1 MTPPTPG
8 ANNPYSEE
16 EPYADSLLRGIEL
29 AVEDVFDDPDRNITR
44 TEQEKLCYFAIKE
57 FDLPVTYSWYLAGAY
72 TKVAGEP
79 DNAPGRM
86 TTNTAGIRRDHG
98 ESEEVQQYRDYFTSE
113 VFFDDYDLREVW
125 YTGKFEFL
133 RDFYHECAPNEYT
146 DLYLTSTDIREHL
159 ETLDETIEQETTN
172 HSLADFGGGSQRE
185 LLSEPDE
192 REFRLLISDLHLE
205 LAKIDELSEIVDL
218 VTRGTDV
225 IEQVFAQLTT
235 LESVSGEQESV
246 LQDLAPY
253 FYYDIWRYPALYIS
267 TQTAEGPN
275 RHHLIEEHAG
285 RFTSFHEDLLSRRN
299 WMSERCADT
308 DLFPR
313 AGHHSQR
320 VDEEQMKHLHE
331 MAREVLEGTE

>member
-16 EPYADSLLRGIEL
+16 EPCADALLRGIEL
-29 AVEDVFDDPDRNITR
+29 AVEDVFDDHGRNITR

-57 FDLPVTYSWYLAGAY
+57 FDLPVTYSWYLAGAH

-86 TTNTAGIRRDHG
+86 TTNTGGVRRDHG
-98 ESEEVQQYRDYFTSE
+98 ESEEVQQYWDYFASE

-125 YTGKFEFL
+125 YTGKFDFL
-133 RDFYHECAPNEYT
+133 RDFYQECAPDKYT
-146 DLYLTSTDIREHL
+146 ALYITSTDIREHL
-159 ETLDETIEQETTN
+159 ETLDETIERETTN
-172 HSLADFGGGSQRE
+172 HSLSDFGGGSQEGLR
-185 LLSEPDE
+185 SESGE

-205 LAKIDELSEIVDL
+205 LAEIDELSEIVDL

-235 LESVSGEQESV
+235 IESISSEQETV

-253 FYYDIWRYPALYIS
+253 FYYGVWRYPALYIS

-275 RHHLIEEHAG
+275 RHHLVEEHAD
-285 RFTSFHEDLLSRRN
+285 RFTSFHENLLSRRN
-299 WMSERCADT
+299 RLSERCADA
-308 DLFPR
+308 DLYPR

-320 VDEEQMKHLHE
+320 VDEEQMAHLHA

>member
-1 MTPPTPG
+1 MTPPTSGP
-8 ANNPYSEE
+8 NNPYSEE
-16 EPYADSLLRGIEL
+16 ESYADALLRGIEL
-29 AVEDVFDDPDRNITR
+29 AVEDLLDDPSRNITR

-86 TTNTAGIRRDHG
+86 TTNTGGIRRDYG
-98 ESEEVQQYRDYFTSE
+98 ESEEVKQYRDYFASE

-125 YTGKFEFL
+125 YTGKFDFL
-133 RDFYHECAPNEYT
+133 RDFYQECAPDEYT
-146 DLYLTSTDIREHL
+146 DLYLASTDIREHL

-172 HSLADFGGGSQRE
+172 HSLSDFGGGSQGG
-185 LLSEPDE
+185 LLSESNE

-205 LAKIDELSEIVDL
+205 LAEIDELSEIVDV

-235 LESVSGEQESV
+235 LESISREQETV

-253 FYYDIWRYPALYIS
+253 FYYDVWRYPALYIS

-275 RHHLIEEHAG
+275 RHHLVEEHAD

-299 WMSERCADT
+299 RLSDRCADV
-308 DLFPR
+308 DLYPR

-320 VDEEQMKHLHE
+320 VDEEQMAHLHD

>member
-8 ANNPYSEE
+8 TNNPYREE
-16 EPYADSLLRGIEL
+16 EPYADALLRGIEL
-29 AVEDVFDDPDRNITR
+29 AVEDVFDGPGRNITR

-86 TTNTAGIRRDHG
+86 TTNTGGVRRDHG
-98 ESEEVQQYRDYFTSE
+98 ETEEVQQYRDYFASE
-113 VFFDDYDLREVW
+113 VFFDDYDLRKVW
-125 YTGKFEFL
+125 YTGKFDFL
-133 RDFYHECAPNEYT
+133 RDFYQECAPDEYT

-172 HSLADFGGGSQRE
+172 HSLSDFGGGSQE
-185 LLSEPDE
+185 GLLSESDE
-192 REFRLLISDLHLE
+192 RKFRLLISDLHLE
-205 LAKIDELSEIVDL
+205 LAEIDELSEIVDL

-235 LESVSGEQESV
+235 LESISSEQETV

-253 FYYDIWRYPALYIS
+253 FYYDVWRYPALYIS
-267 TQTAEGPN
+267 TQTAKGPN
-275 RHHLIEEHAG
+275 RHHLIEEHAD

-299 WMSERCADT
+299 RLSERCADA
-308 DLFPR
+308 DLYPR

-320 VDEEQMKHLHE
+320 VDEEQMAHLHE

>member
-16 EPYADSLLRGIEL
+16 EPYADALLRGIEL
-29 AVEDVFDDPDRNITR
+29 AVEDVFDDPGRNITR

-86 TTNTAGIRRDHG
+86 TTNTGGVRRDHG
-98 ESEEVQQYRDYFTSE
+98 ETEEVQQYRDYFASE

-125 YTGKFEFL
+125 YTGKFDFL
-133 RDFYHECAPNEYT
+133 RDFYQECAPEEYT
-146 DLYLTSTDIREHL
+146 DLYLTSTDIREYL

-172 HSLADFGGGSQRE
+172 HSLSDFGGGSQGG
-185 LLSEPDE
+185 LLSESDE
-192 REFRLLISDLHLE
+192 QEFRLLISDLHLE
-205 LAKIDELSEIVDL
+205 LAEIDDLSEIVDL

-235 LESVSGEQESV
+235 LESISSEQETV

-253 FYYDIWRYPALYIS
+253 FYYDVWRYPALYIS

-275 RHHLIEEHAG
+275 RHHLVEEHAD

-299 WMSERCADT
+299 RLSERCADA
-308 DLFPR
+308 DLYPR

-320 VDEEQMKHLHE
+320 VDGEQMAHLHE
-331 MAREVLEGTE
+331 MAREVLEGSE

>member
-8 ANNPYSEE
+8 ANNPYREE
-16 EPYADSLLRGIEL
+16 EPYANALLRGIEL
-29 AVEDVFDDPDRNITR
+29 AVEDVFEDPGRNITR

-72 TKVAGEP
+72 SKVAGEP
-79 DNAPGRM
+79 ENAPGRM
-86 TTNTAGIRRDHG
+86 TTNAGGIRRDHG
-98 ESEEVQQYRDYFTSE
+98 ETEEVQHYRDYFASE

-125 YTGKFEFL
+125 YTGKFDFL
-133 RDFYHECAPNEYT
+133 RDFYEECAPDEYT
-146 DLYLTSTDIREHL
+146 GLYITSTDIREHL

-172 HSLADFGGGSQRE
+172 HSLSDFGGGSQGG
-185 LLSEPDE
+185 LLSESGE
-192 REFRLLISDLHLE
+192 RDFRLLISDLHLE
-205 LAKIDELSEIVDL
+205 LAEIDELSEMVDL
-218 VTRGTDV
+218 VTQGTDV

-235 LESVSGEQESV
+235 LESISSEQETV

-253 FYYDIWRYPALYIS
+253 FYYDVWRYPSLYIS

-275 RHHLIEEHAG
+275 RHHLVEEHAD
-285 RFTSFHEDLLSRRN
+285 RFSSFHEELLSRRYRL
-299 WMSERCADT
+299 SERCAEAG
-308 DLFPR
+308 LYPR

-320 VDEEQMKHLHE
+320 VDEEQMAYLHD

>member
-1 MTPPTPG
+1 MTPPTAG

-16 EPYADSLLRGIEL
+16 EPYADALLRGIEL
-29 AVEDVFDDPDRNITR
+29 AVEDVLDDPGRNITR

-79 DNAPGRM
+79 DNAPGRI
-86 TTNTAGIRRDHG
+86 TTNTDRVRRDHG
-98 ESEEVQQYRDYFTSE
+98 ENKEVQQYRDYFASE
-113 VFFDDYDLREVW
+113 VFFDNYDLREVW
-125 YTGKFEFL
+125 YTGKFDFL
-133 RDFYHECAPNEYT
+133 RDFYQEYAHDEYT

-159 ETLDETIEQETTN
+159 ETLDETIERETTN
-172 HSLADFGGGSQRE
+172 HSLSDFGGGSQE
-185 LLSEPDE
+185 GLLSDSDE
-192 REFRLLISDLHLE
+192 RELRLLISDLHLE
-205 LAKIDELSEIVDL
+205 LAEIDELSDIVDL

-235 LESVSGEQESV
+235 LESITSEQEAV

-253 FYYDIWRYPALYIS
+253 FYYKVWRYPALYIS

-275 RHHLIEEHAG
+275 RHHLIEEHAS

-299 WMSERCADT
+299 RLSERCADT
-308 DLFPR
+308 DLYPR

-320 VDEEQMKHLHE
+320 VDEEQMRHLHD